1 MKIGIATPFLR
12 SMAGLFVSSGKGI
25 HPTRVIDSYEI
36 IFTVSGSLGIFEEG
50 QKFDVGP
57 NEVLILEAN
66 KKHGG
71 TRPYKDDLSF
81 YWIHFIFQ
89 SKHKKYKDVNIMSLP
104 KTCRISHPEKMTEL
118 FRTYLDAQE
127 SGSLSEVQGSSLI
140 CLMLSEIAASA
151 KERAA
156 SEEGKSEELA
166 AKVKT
171 LINVNVGK
179 KELTTS
185 WIAEKLRCN
194 PDYMGRVF
202 KNAYGK
208 TVTDEIHERKINAA
222 RRLLFDS
229 SMNIKEIAT
238 ACGFSD
244 TIYFRRIFKKIS
256 GFNPLSYKK
265 QFSHMHVN
273 TELK

>member
-1 MKIGIATPFLR
+1 MKIPIATPLFN
-12 SMAGLFVSSGKGI
+12 SVAGLFVSSGKGI
-25 HPTRVIDSYEI
+25 HPTRMIDSYEI
-36 IFTVSGSLGIFEEG
+36 IFTVSGTLGIYEEG

-89 SKHKKYKDVNIMSLP
+89 PKHRKYKDVNIINLP
-104 KTCRISHPEKMTEL
+104 KTCKIVNPEKMMEL
-118 FRTYLDAQE
+118 FRTYLDANE
-127 SGSLSEVQGSSLI
+127 SGTLTEVQGAALI
-140 CLMLSEIAASA
+140 CLMLTEIAASA
-151 KERAA
+151 KARA
-156 SEEGKSEELA
+156 SSDEGKSEELA

-179 KELTTS
+179 KELSTS
-185 WIAEKLRCN
+185 WLAEKLMCN

-202 KNAYGK
+202 KNVYGK

-229 SMNIKEIAT
+229 SMNVKEIAT

-244 TIYFRRIFKKIS
+244 TTYFRRIFKKIT
-256 GFNPLSYKK
+256 GFKPLSYRK

-273 TELK
+273 TELA